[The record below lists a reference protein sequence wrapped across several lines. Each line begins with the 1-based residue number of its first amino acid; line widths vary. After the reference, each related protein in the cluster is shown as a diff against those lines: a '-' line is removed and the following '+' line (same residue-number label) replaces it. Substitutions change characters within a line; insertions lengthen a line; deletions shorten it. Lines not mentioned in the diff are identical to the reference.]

1 MDREKEIGKRIREIR
16 ELKGMTLEILARKT
30 KFTKGYLSR
39 LENSKKAPPVAT
51 LLSIARALDVRIA
64 DIFGETEEH
73 TSLSIVRKN
82 DRLMMARSGTIFGYH
97 YESLVHK
104 FKNKSMDAFILTRPH
119 DPKWKP
125 VVFKH
130 EGEELLFVLEGSQE
144 FFYGGESFILKK
156 GDCAYFDASVE
167 HYGRSIGGRPSKMLM
182 VTTLP
187 ANHKEESDEEYLAE

>member
-104 FKNKSMDAFILTRPH
+104 FKNKSMAPIVSMIKVTPTIRNTRFITMVSPQKENVSSKLFLEARPIFR
-119 DPKWKP
+119 PAI
-125 VVFKH
+125 
-130 EGEELLFVLEGSQE
+130 S
-144 FFYGGESFILKK
+144 KK
-156 GDCAYFDASVE
+156 TVDN
-167 HYGRSIGGRPSKMLM
+167 
-182 VTTLP
+182 VTIP
-187 ANHKEESDEEYLAE
+187 IPPI